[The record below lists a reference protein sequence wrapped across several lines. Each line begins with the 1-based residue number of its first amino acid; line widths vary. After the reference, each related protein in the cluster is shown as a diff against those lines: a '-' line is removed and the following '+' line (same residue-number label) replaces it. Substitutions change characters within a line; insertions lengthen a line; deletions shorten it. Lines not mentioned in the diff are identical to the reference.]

1 MELYTSVSYD
11 LSKQLTLS
19 YSSSFGISSR
29 LFTPELKLHIYA
41 VYGLVRIADEIV
53 DTYRGEDARE
63 QLDAFEKDTLAA
75 IETGYS
81 TNPIIHAFAQTARK
95 YTITIELLQPFFA
108 SMRIDLSPAAY
119 RDEDYQSYIHGSAE
133 VVGLMCLKVFCE
145 GDERMYTTLAPGAT
159 ALGAAY
165 QKVNFLRDIASD
177 HTELGRMYFPGINF
191 DTFDEREKALI
202 VADIKADFNTA
213 DSAIHKLP
221 TSCRTAVRVS
231 YTYYTKLLKKL
242 GETPVST
249 LKERRIRI
257 STPRKLW
264 LLMKTVLTQR
274 IRS

>member
-11 LSKQLTLS
+11 LSKRLTLS

-29 LFTPELKLHIYA
+29 LFAPKLKLHIYA

-159 ALGAAY
+159 ALGVAY

-264 LLMKTVLTQR
+264 LLVKTVLTQR

>member
-29 LFTPELKLHIYA
+29 LFALELKLHIYA

-95 YTITIELLQPFFA
+95 YTITAELLQPFFA